1 MSEKLMKAMAI
12 GGRAIPGQSLTNDPE
27 NPAPFEQPPKYT
39 TVHDACEEIFDNL
52 VDEEVLPGII
62 DALDDLNPI
71 MDITQAI
78 LFKGFTD
85 GKWNGD
91 LMIMLIEP
99 VAYIL
104 LALAE
109 RFGIEPMIYHGEED
123 DDEEVKTL
131 GIKMSEERI
140 AKMKKFKELGK
151 VPNGIVDKGIMDEI
165 KDLPEMESLLGS
177 KQKPEAPSLMEK
189 PEEEIV

>member
-1 MSEKLMKAMAI
+1 MAI